1 MCLDDAL
8 LNSYLD
14 GELQEPWKTQVEEH
28 LSYCSGCKLRLNQ
41 LKKLSDSLTNATI
54 PQEDISPR
62 ADRVLQYFEKNR
74 FNAEPTRNIFKKKIQ
89 VNLVPAL
96 LTSAAA
102 VVVVFI
108 GSFVLFG
115 SNSKQTSEIMPEVM
129 LPIESSKLEQVSVR
143 EKGSLDD
150 YTLSEI
156 VHYLDSQGYAVKL
169 ELKAVNPL
177 EVDEAEEKVIKE
189 NSEEEILSDE

>member
-8 LNSYLD
+8 LNSYID

-28 LSYCSGCKLRLNQ
+28 LSYCSGCQLRLNQ
-41 LKKLSDSLTNATI
+41 LKQLVDTLQKSTVEEEQIA
-54 PQEDISPR
+54 PR
-62 ADRVLQYFEKNR
+62 SDRVLKYFEENR
-74 FNAEPTRNIFKKKIQ
+74 FKAPPKKSVFKKKIQ
-89 VNLVPAL
+89 VSLVPAL

-129 LPIESSKLEQVSVR
+129 LPIDSSKLQQVSVE
-143 EKGSLDD
+143 EKSSLSD
-150 YTLSEI
+150 YSLAEI
-156 VHYLDSQGYAVKL
+156 VKYLDSKGYAVKL
-169 ELKAVNPL
+169 EVKSVSPIDN
-177 EVDEAEEKVIKE
+177 ETSTDQ
-189 NSEEEILSDE
+189 

>member
-28 LSYCSGCKLRLNQ
+28 LSYCSGCKLRYNQ
-41 LKKLSDSLTNATI
+41 LKALVENLEKATVSD
-54 PQEDISPR
+54 EEISIRSDR
-62 ADRVLQYFEKNR
+62 AIKYFEQNR
-74 FNAEPTRNIFKKKIQ
+74 FNEPIKRSVFRKKLQ

-115 SNSKQTSEIMPEVM
+115 SNNKQTSEIMPEVM
-129 LPIESSKLEQVSVR
+129 LPIESNQLEQVSVT
-143 EKGSLDD
+143 KDASLSD
-150 YTLSEI
+150 YSLSEI

-177 EVDEAEEKVIKE
+177 EGDTTTK
-189 NSEEEILSDE
+189 

>member
-28 LSYCSGCKLRLNQ
+28 LSYCSGCQLRLNQ
-41 LKKLSDSLTNATI
+41 LKSLVEKLTNATVSDD
-54 PQEDISPR
+54 DISLR
-62 ADRVLQYFEKNR
+62 SQRVLQYFEQNR
-74 FNAEPTRNIFKKKIQ
+74 FNSTPNKSFFKKKIQ
-89 VNLVPAL
+89 LNLVPAL

-115 SNSKQTSEIMPEVM
+115 SNSKQTSQIMPEVM
-129 LPIESSKLEQVSVR
+129 MPIESNQLEQVSVK
-143 EKGSLDD
+143 EKASLDD
-150 YTLSEI
+150 FTLSEI

-169 ELKAVNPL
+169 ELKTVNLL
-177 EVDEAEEKVIKE
+177 EDVQLD
-189 NSEEEILSDE
+189 N

>member
-28 LSYCSGCKLRLNQ
+28 LSYCNGCKLRLNQ
-41 LKKLSDSLTNATI
+41 LKELDKTLKSASLANDEIALRS
-54 PQEDISPR
+54 Q
-62 ADRVLQYFEKNR
+62 RVLEFFENNR
-74 FNAEPTRNIFKKKIQ
+74 FDTTQKTSFFKRKVQ

-115 SNSKQTSEIMPEVM
+115 SNNKQTSEILPEVM
-129 LPIESSKLEQVSVR
+129 MPIESTQVDQVSAV
-143 EKGSLDD
+143 EKTSLED
-150 YTLSEI
+150 YSLSEI
-156 VHYLDSQGYAVKL
+156 IHYLDSQGYAVKL
-169 ELKAVNPL
+169 EVKAVNPL
-177 EVDEAEEKVIKE
+177 EDTTKKE
-189 NSEEEILSDE
+189 D

>member
-28 LSYCSGCKLRLNQ
+28 LSYCSGCQMRFNQ
-41 LKKLSDSLTNATI
+41 LKELVNTLQGATVSDEEISLRSN
-54 PQEDISPR
+54 
-62 ADRVLQYFEKNR
+62 RVMEFFEQNR
-74 FNAEPTRNIFKKKIQ
+74 FNEPPKNHLFKKKIQ
-89 VNLVPAL
+89 VSLIPAL

-115 SNSKQTSEIMPEVM
+115 SNNKQTSEIMPEVM
-129 LPIESSKLEQVSVR
+129 MPINSTEVEQVSVN
-143 EKGSLDD
+143 EKSSLDD
-150 YTLSEI
+150 YSLSEI
-156 VHYLDSQGYAVKL
+156 IHYLDSQGYAVKL
-169 ELKAVNPL
+169 EVKAVNPL
-177 EVDEAEEKVIKE
+177 EDDT
-189 NSEEEILSDE
+189 N